1 MSDDLIKFCKIFSP
15 LEQFIA
21 LPLQDNFNVYIPAY
35 LSWIPGIT
43 NLDSTLF
50 LLFLLIIVLHKFNFI
65 DSLNWNQFDTSTYI
79 YNDYDF
85 KDLNPPAWYTLI
97 ETVDARENSFINVS
111 NNTSYLFNY
120 NWKHYA
126 TINLIINPLSN
137 LERFFF
143 VLLNFVK
150 VITKE
155 NLLVSTHI
163 YIPVFYFIFIFIF
176 SSNVLGLLPFSIT
189 TTGSFILIFNIA
201 LGLFI
206 GINILGML
214 IQKIKYF
221 NLFLPSGVPLILAPA
236 LVMIE
241 LVSYLARVLSLSI
254 RLFANMV
261 AGHSL
266 LKIIVTSIWHV
277 IFFSNIAFLPI
288 ALISWFILVPIFLLE
303 CVIAF
308 LQAYVFTLLIILYL
322 NDVINLH

>member
-1 MSDDLIKFCKIFSP
+1 M
-15 LEQFIA
+15 
-21 LPLQDNFNVYIPAY
+21 
-35 LSWIPGIT
+35 
-43 NLDSTLF
+43 
-50 LLFLLIIVLHKFNFI
+50 
-65 DSLNWNQFDTSTYI
+65 
-79 YNDYDF
+79 
-85 KDLNPPAWYTLI
+85 
-97 ETVDARENSFINVS
+97 
-111 NNTSYLFNY
+111 
-120 NWKHYA
+120 
-126 TINLIINPLSN
+126 
-137 LERFFF
+137 
-143 VLLNFVK
+143 
-150 VITKE
+150 
-155 NLLVSTHI
+155 
-163 YIPVFYFIFIFIF
+163 FYFIFIFIF

-206 GINILGML
+206 GINILGIL

-288 ALISWFILVPIFLLE
+288 ALISWLILVPIFLLE

>member
-1 MSDDLIKFCKIFSP
+1 M
-15 LEQFIA
+15 
-21 LPLQDNFNVYIPAY
+21 
-35 LSWIPGIT
+35 
-43 NLDSTLF
+43 
-50 LLFLLIIVLHKFNFI
+50 HKFNFI
-65 DSLNWNQFDTSTYI
+65 DSLNWNQFDTSLFI

-85 KDLNPPAWYTLI
+85 KDLNPPAWYDSVQSVSAL
-97 ETVDARENSFINVS
+97 DNSFIKKHCTNS
-111 NNTSYLFNY
+111 DIFNF
-120 NWKHYA
+120 NWKHFI
-126 TINLIINPLSN
+126 TINLLINPLSN

-143 VLLNFVK
+143 ILLNFVK

-163 YIPVFYFIFIFIF
+163 YVPVFYFIFIFIF

-206 GINILGML
+206 GINILGIQ

-277 IFFSNIAFLPI
+277 IFFSNVAFLPI